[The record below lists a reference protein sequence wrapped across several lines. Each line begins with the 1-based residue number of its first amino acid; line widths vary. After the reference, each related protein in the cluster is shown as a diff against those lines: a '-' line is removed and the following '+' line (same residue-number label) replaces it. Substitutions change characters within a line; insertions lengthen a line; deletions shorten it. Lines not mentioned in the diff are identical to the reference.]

1 MMEAS
6 HLPYGENECAMVQSE
21 FPIPYSIT
29 TAPHQVMNSIE
40 AAMWGKKAQLHQ
52 ITDNPEKK
60 VKKNPPD
67 LGVRLF

>member
-1 MMEAS
+1 MGASQINCSGMTGLICMMEAS

-40 AAMWGKKAQLHQ
+40 AAM
-52 ITDNPEKK
+52 
-60 VKKNPPD
+60 
-67 LGVRLF
+67 